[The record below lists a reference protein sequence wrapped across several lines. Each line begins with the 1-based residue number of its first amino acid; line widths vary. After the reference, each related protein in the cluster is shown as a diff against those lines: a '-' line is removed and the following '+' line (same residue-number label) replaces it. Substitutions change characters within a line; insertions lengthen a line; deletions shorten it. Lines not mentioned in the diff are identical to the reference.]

1 VLTNTGNA
9 TLTITSVG
17 VTGDF
22 MKTSQCPSQV
32 APGGSCNVLV
42 AFKPRN
48 KGVRNGTLSFT
59 DNAPG
64 SPQTVPLTGTGTVV
78 QLVPPSLDFGSQKV
92 GTKSAPQTVTLTN
105 TGSTNL
111 SIAGITITGNN
122 PTDFNRATTC
132 SFVTPLAP
140 GANCT
145 ITVTFKPTAQGAR
158 SATVNV
164 KDNGGGSPQLIPLTG
179 TGT

>member
-1 VLTNTGNA
+1 
-9 TLTITSVG
+9 
-17 VTGDF
+17 
-22 MKTSQCPSQV
+22 M
-32 APGGSCNVLV
+32 
-42 AFKPRN
+42 
-48 KGVRNGTLSFT
+48 RNGTLSFT

-78 QLVPPSLDFGSQKV
+78 QLEPSSLDFGNQQV
-92 GTKSAPQTVTLTN
+92 GTKNPPKTVTLTN

-111 SIAGITITGNN
+111 SISGINITGIN

-145 ITVTFKPTAQGAR
+145 ITVSFKPSAQGPR
-158 SATVNV
+158 SAIVNV
-164 KDNGGGSPQLIPLTG
+164 RDNGGGSPQLIPLAGNG
-179 TGT
+179 T